1 MERHAHFGKYITR
14 VSRDID
20 ESTLARAT
28 SSPTTC
34 FLLARASPAERRQIP
49 LCASNSH
56 TSASLRVSA
65 SSRCY
70 WRLADDTLFWG
81 RNCGEA
87 SL

>member
-1 MERHAHFGKYITR
+1 MERHAHFGKYISR
-14 VSRDID
+14 VSRDIG
-20 ESTLARAT
+20 ESTLARVT

-34 FLLARASPAERRQIP
+34 FLLLRVNPTGRRQIP

-65 SSRCY
+65 SSLCH
-70 WRLADDTLFWG
+70 WHLDDAPIFGGYLG
-81 RNCGEA
+81 SEA